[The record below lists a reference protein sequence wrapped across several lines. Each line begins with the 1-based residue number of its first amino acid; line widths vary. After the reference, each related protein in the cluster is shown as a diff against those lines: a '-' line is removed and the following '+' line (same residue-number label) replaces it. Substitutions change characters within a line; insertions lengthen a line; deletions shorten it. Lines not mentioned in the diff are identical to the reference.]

1 VRHLRPKQ
9 HQQLLLL
16 HQLPPSNLN
25 EKDNG
30 VPGSDE
36 LDILVGSRAL
46 QVESDDVEL
55 SDHIKLILLI
65 ARLKAIK
72 RYQELWT

>member
-1 VRHLRPKQ
+1 MRHLRPKQ
-9 HQQLLLL
+9 HQLLLL
-16 HQLPPSNLN
+16 HQLPLSNLN

-36 LDILVGSRAL
+36 LDLLVGSRAL

-55 SDHIKLILLI
+55 SDHIRLRLVI

-72 RYQELWT
+72 RYEELWT